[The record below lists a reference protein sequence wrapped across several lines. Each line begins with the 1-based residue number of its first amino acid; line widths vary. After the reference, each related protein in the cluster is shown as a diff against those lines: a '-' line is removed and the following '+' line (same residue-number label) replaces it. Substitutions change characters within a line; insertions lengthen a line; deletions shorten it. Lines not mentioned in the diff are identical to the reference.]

1 MKSVRKAADGKNNH
15 FLACLVFSVCC
26 VVLNFALRNLA
37 ALIGVPLYLDSVG
50 TILAGAL
57 GGYLPGV
64 LVGYFSN
71 LLLNLTSDTAQF
83 YAVISI
89 LIGALAAF
97 LHRKG
102 WFRSFPRALCSVP
115 LFALIGGGLGS
126 VLTYCLYGR
135 GEGAELSL
143 NLVNFFEQQGLQDV
157 FLRQLSADFL
167 LDLADKLVT
176 VVLAFLIIRSL
187 PDNLRASLYLRIWQ
201 QNPMEREERRA
212 SRSFKARLLSL
223 RPKFMILITAAMLI
237 VAVIDPRLLHG
248 SGPGGRIPG
257 PGGRR
262 PGVSGS

>member
-1 MKSVRKAADGKNNH
+1 MTIKKKVYPLKSVRKAADGKNNH

-102 WFRSFPRALCSVP
+102 LFRSFGRALCSVP
-115 LFALIGGGLGS
+115 LFALIGGGIGS

-176 VVLAFLIIRSL
+176 VVLAA
-187 PDNLRASLYLRIWQ
+187 LRGLS
-201 QNPMEREERRA
+201 
-212 SRSFKARLLSL
+212 AR
-223 RPKFMILITAAMLI
+223 
-237 VAVIDPRLLHG
+237 
-248 SGPGGRIPG
+248 PGGQAGHRGSCFPDHPQPAGQPARQPVPAHLAAEPPG
-257 PGGRR
+257 PG
-262 PGVSGS
+262 